1 MDSLKPGL
9 RNALIAA
16 LVLYVIGTCFL
27 ITDLYGKVDVL
38 EHNAMH
44 AEFGIPSHGTYKSPG
59 PEAGA

>member
-44 AEFGIPSHGTYKSPG
+44 AEFGIQSHGTYK
-59 PEAGA
+59 